1 MAETYTSSFADG
13 AAVDA
18 ALGKAES
25 AVQPGDLG
33 TAAAADVGDFATA
46 AQGGLADT
54 AVQPQSGTAT
64 KLGGTDDYLEVG
76 ADGSVK
82 LIADA
87 TQWDDLDFAITI
99 RTGGGENPPVWTQ
112 IASTGCYGW
121 AFENNDV
128 AHFQRQIPHAFKVGQ
143 ATWRP
148 HVHWMPTTTATYTG
162 TWTLT
167 LTGHV
172 TSTDPSQAPL
182 ITTVTRTGSFNVSAT
197 AWQGHLTQ
205 MDVDGENTGVA
216 IDGSAWGISTIL
228 FAKLKLT
235 LSAGASCLLSGFD
248 MHGEIDA
255 FGSDQEYTK

>member
-64 KLGGTDDYLEVG
+64 KLGGTNDYFEIG
-76 ADGSVK
+76 AGGSPK
-82 LIADA
+82 LIGTA
-87 TQWDDLDFAITI
+87 TQWDDLDFAMSI

-112 IASTGCYGW
+112 IASTGVYGW
-121 AFENNDV
+121 AFQNGDE
-128 AHFQRQIPHAFKVGQ
+128 AWFQRQIPHAFKVGQ
-143 ATWRP
+143 TTWKP

-167 LTGHV
+167 LTGHK
-172 TSTDPSQAPL
+172 TSATPSEAPL
-182 ITTVTRTGSFNVSAT
+182 LTTVTRTGSFDVSAT
-197 AWQGHLTQ
+197 AWQGHLTELNN
-205 MDVDGENTGVA
+205 GTPGTE
-216 IDGSAWGISTIL
+216 IDGSDWGISTIL
-228 FAKLKLT
+228 FGKLT
-235 LSAGASCLLSGFD
+235 LTLTAGAACFLSGFD
-248 MHGEIDA
+248 LHGEIDA
-255 FGSDQEYTK
+255 FGSDQEYIK